1 MIPIRV
7 ANYFLQTVQLW
18 KWTLLVFAEEVDNIT
33 MSDKE
38 TLEQVKVVGNIS
50 NTTENIE
57 QLPDHL
63 QLLYEDVTS
72 YNNCKWS
79 GNCSLFSVVLLIFPT
94 TLTCSSVVAIILM
107 KT

>member
-1 MIPIRV
+1 
-7 ANYFLQTVQLW
+7 
-18 KWTLLVFAEEVDNIT
+18 

-38 TLEQVKVVGNIS
+38 TLERVKVVGNIC

-72 YNNCKWS
+72 YNNCK
-79 GNCSLFSVVLLIFPT
+79 
-94 TLTCSSVVAIILM
+94 
-107 KT
+107 